1 MTIVSL
7 VGLAR
12 ICSVVSRCFGVPR
25 STFVHFG
32 SKPFMFQK
40 LVFASILILLAG
52 VSLASSGNVCAQGRR
67 VTVTT
72 ESGLQYDGKV
82 FNIEKISVETGD
94 AGARAIKQVVVIND
108 GLKRT
113 FLNQNSLLPNIVDST
128 RNEKELEIWQ
138 RTYDGPK
145 KGAAPFL
152 FAEPFN
158 DNGHRI
164 LSVRTSEGRAQYIQ
178 GITKLNPRYVEVQ
191 SLSGGTNLV
200 PKGWDMS
207 LAIGTIPTSVLK
219 GVLENEI
226 VDPNQVTAWL
236 DIPDFLMQAGRY
248 SDAKDEL
255 LRIAARFPEQKQ
267 QIEASRLIVL
277 QEEAKQQ
284 LREIELTFDAGQTDL
299 GTKWIKSIDRKGL
312 APDTTVQLDDLLDQV
327 DQTKAK
333 REKLIARVVA
343 AVEKMEGRPEGQLT
357 EEQADALKRFKEQV
371 TSDLN
376 QHNLFRLDSFA
387 GLSADPN
394 NKDQQNVA
402 LAISGWLLGSNNAT
416 DNWAVAQSLYSV
428 LDLVSEYLNSSE
440 EAQRTAIL
448 EQLAKFESSDVSFL
462 APMLASMLP
471 PKHDLVGDYSGREP
485 IEFFVTLDG
494 TKVDPEPRQYR
505 CLVHLPT
512 EYDPYK
518 RYPMML
524 CLPGRATVENH
535 LKHWCGEFNE
545 GLGVRYGHAS
555 RNGTIVVAIDW
566 RVSGQRRAEYS
577 VREHL
582 IVMKAL
588 RESMRRFSVDSDRVF
603 LQGHGIGADV
613 AYDVGT
619 SHPEHWAGVIGVSA
633 TGIQKYPL
641 IYAEN
646 TGNELP
652 IYAVVGERHIGS
664 IRGCQDAW
672 NKWLQSSK
680 RNACTV
686 VQYLGR
692 LDEQFR
698 EDVPEAF
705 KWMRAQRRR
714 YPDKAGFEFSCK
726 SIRPADNYFWFLEVH
741 GFPLKNIKWPEL
753 FRERRGIKALEIKG
767 KIHKGRPNTF
777 VVGNAGTGATLWL
790 RPDYFDFNHEIK
802 VNGRGRSFTGS
813 VTASREVLLEDAR
826 TRADYQRPYWA
837 KLDYINGT
845 WMP

>member
-7 VGLAR
+7 VGLSR
-12 ICSVVSRCFGVPR
+12 IVALSLVPLVR
-25 STFVHFG
+25 PVNVVHFG
-32 SKPFMFQK
+32 SIPFMLKKIFS
-40 LVFASILILLAG
+40 ASILILLAG
-52 VSLASSGNVCAQGRR
+52 FSLASIENVCAQGRR

-72 ESGLQYDGKV
+72 ESGLKYDGKV
-82 FNIEKISVETGD
+82 FDVEEISVETGSVGGRPD
-94 AGARAIKQVVVIND
+94 KKILVIDD
-108 GLKRT
+108 GLRRT
-113 FLNQNSLLPNIVDST
+113 FVNKYSLLPNIVDST
-128 RNEKELEIWQ
+128 RNETELEIWQ

-164 LSVRTSEGRAQYIQ
+164 LTVRTPEGHAKYIQ
-178 GITKLNPRYVEVQ
+178 GITKLNPRYVVVQ
-191 SLSGGTNLV
+191 SLSGGTNRAARN
-200 PKGWDMS
+200 WEMS

-226 VDPNQVTAWL
+226 VDSNQVTAWL
-236 DIPDFLMQAGRY
+236 RIPDFLYQAGRY
-248 SDAKDEL
+248 SDAKNEL
-255 LRIAARFPEQKQ
+255 LRIAQRFPEQKK
-267 QIEASRLIVL
+267 QIEAKRLIVL

-284 LREIELTFDAGQTDL
+284 LREILLTFELGQTEL
-299 GTKWIKSIDRKGL
+299 GTKWIKAIDRKGL
-312 APDTTVQLDDLLDQV
+312 APETTVELDDLLDQV
-327 DQTKAK
+327 DRQKDK
-333 REKLIARVVA
+333 RDKLTSRVIA
-343 AVEKMEGRPEGQLT
+343 AVEKMENRPDGRLT
-357 EEQADALKRFKEQV
+357 EEQTEALARFKEQV
-371 TSDLN
+371 KTDLN
-376 QHNLFRLDSFA
+376 LHNLQRLDSFDR
-387 GLSADPN
+387 LSADPK

-428 LDLVSEYLNSSE
+428 LDLVSEYLGSSE
-440 EAQRTAIL
+440 ESHRATIL

-462 APMLASMLP
+462 APMLANMLP
-471 PKHDLVGDYSGREP
+471 PKHDLVGDYSGRDP

-494 TKVDPEPRQYR
+494 TKVDPDPKQYR
-505 CLVHLPT
+505 CLAHLPT

-518 RYPMML
+518 RYPMMIS
-524 CLPGRATVENH
+524 LPGRAKVEKQ

-566 RVSGQRRAEYS
+566 RAPGQRRVEYS

-619 SHPEHWAGVIGVSA
+619 SHPEHWAGLIGVSA
-633 TGIQKYPL
+633 TSIQKYPL

-646 TGNELP
+646 TGNRLP

-664 IRGCQDAW
+664 IRGCQGAW
-672 NKWLQSSK
+672 NKWLQSK
-680 RNACTV
+680 NRNSCTV

-726 SIRPADNYFWFLEVH
+726 SIRPADNYFWFLEIH
-741 GFPLKNIKWPEL
+741 GFPLKNIKWPAL
-753 FRERRGIKALEIKG
+753 FRERRGIKALEIAGEVRSG
-767 KIHKGRPNTF
+767 KPNTF
-777 VVGNAGTGATLWL
+777 VLGKAGTGATLWL
-790 RPDYFDFNHEIK
+790 RPDYFDFNREIEI
-802 VNGRGRSFTGS
+802 NGRGRRFTGS
-813 VTASREVLLEDAR
+813 VTPARDVLLEDAR
-826 TRADYQRPYWA
+826 TRSDYQRPYWA
-837 KLDYINGT
+837 KLDYIDGT
-845 WMP
+845 WTP

>member
-1 MTIVSL
+1 MIQKIL
-7 VGLAR
+7 
-12 ICSVVSRCFGVPR
+12 SV
-25 STFVHFG
+25 
-32 SKPFMFQK
+32 
-40 LVFASILILLAG
+40 SILILLAG
-52 VSLASSGNVCAQGRR
+52 FSVAFSGSVCAQGRNF
-67 VTVTT
+67 VVTT
-72 ESGLQYDGKV
+72 ESGLEYDGKV
-82 FNIEKISVETGD
+82 INIEEISVERGDTGS
-94 AGARAIKQVVVIND
+94 RAVKPVVVIND
-108 GLKRT
+108 GLKRV
-113 FLNQNSLLPNIVDST
+113 FLNQYSLLPNIVDSQ

-138 RTYDGPK
+138 RTYEGAR

-164 LSVRTSEGRAQYIQ
+164 LTVRTPEGPAQYIQ
-178 GITKLNPRYVEVQ
+178 GITKLNPRYVKVQ
-191 SLSGGTNLV
+191 SLSGGTNLAA
-200 PKGWDMS
+200 KGWEMS
-207 LAIGTIPTSVLK
+207 LAIGTIPTSVLR

-248 SDAKDEL
+248 RDAKDEL
-255 LRIAARFPEQKQ
+255 LRIAERFPEQRP
-267 QIEASRLIVL
+267 QIEAKRLIVL

-284 LREIELTFDAGQTDL
+284 LREIELAFEAGQTNL
-299 GTKWIKSIDRKGL
+299 ATKWNRAIDRKGL
-312 APDTTVQLDDLLDQV
+312 SPETTVRLDDLLDQA
-327 DQTKAK
+327 DQTKDK
-333 REKLIARVVA
+333 REKLTSRVVA
-343 AVEKMEGRPEGQLT
+343 AVEKMESRPEGQLT
-357 EEQADALKRFKEQV
+357 EEQSDALKRFKEQV
-371 TSDLN
+371 KSDLN
-376 QHNLFRLDSFA
+376 QHNLLRLDSFDR
-387 GLSADPN
+387 LSADPN

-416 DNWAVAQSLYSV
+416 DNWAVAQSLYAV
-428 LDLVSEYLNSSE
+428 KDLVSEYLSSTE
-440 EAQRTAIL
+440 ESKRKMIL

-462 APMLASMLP
+462 APLLSNMLP
-471 PKHDLVGDYSGREP
+471 PKHDLVGDYEGREP

-494 TKVDPEPRQYR
+494 TKVDPEPKRYR
-505 CLVHLPT
+505 CLAHLPT

-518 RYPMML
+518 RYPLML
-524 CLPGRATVENH
+524 SLPGRAKVENQ

-566 RVSGQRRAEYS
+566 RAPGQRRVEYS

-582 IVMKAL
+582 IVLKAM

-619 SHPEHWAGVIGVSA
+619 SHPEHWAGVLSVSA
-633 TGIQKYPL
+633 TGIRKYPL

-646 TGNELP
+646 TGNRLP

-664 IRGCQDAW
+664 IRGCRDAW
-672 NKWLQSSK
+672 NAWLKSK
-680 RNACTV
+680 NRNACTV

-726 SIRPADNYFWFLEVH
+726 SIRPADNYFWFLEIH
-741 GFPLKNIKWPEL
+741 GFPLRNIKWPEL
-753 FRERRGIKALEIKG
+753 FRERRDINVLEIEG
-767 KIHKGRPNTF
+767 KIRSGKPNAF
-777 VVGNAGTGATLWL
+777 VVGKAGMGATLWL
-790 RPDYFDFNHEIK
+790 RPDYFDFNREIEI
-802 VNGRGRSFTGS
+802 NGRGRRFTGS
-813 VTASREVLLEDAR
+813 VTPSREVLLEDAR
-826 TRADYQRPYWA
+826 TRADFQRPYWA
-837 KLDYINGT
+837 KLYHLKGT
-845 WMP
+845 WVP

>member
-1 MTIVSL
+1 MSFDSL
-7 VGLAR
+7 PSMIQEML
-12 ICSVVSRCFGVPR
+12 
-25 STFVHFG
+25 STT
-32 SKPFMFQK
+32 
-40 LVFASILILLAG
+40 ILILLAG
-52 VSLASSGNVCAQGRR
+52 FSLAFSGSVCAQGRQ
-67 VTVTT
+67 VVVTT
-72 ESGLQYDGKV
+72 ESGLQYDGRV
-82 FNIEKISVETGD
+82 FDVEEISVETGSV
-94 AGARAIKQVVVIND
+94 GTRADKKILVIND
-108 GLKRT
+108 GLRRT
-113 FLNQNSLLPNIVDST
+113 FVNKNSLLPNIVDST
-128 RNEKELEIWQ
+128 RNETELEIWQ
-138 RTYDGPK
+138 RTYDGPR

-164 LSVRTSEGRAQYIQ
+164 LTVRTPEGSAQYIQ
-178 GITKLNPRYVEVQ
+178 GITKLNPRYVVVQ
-191 SLSGGTNLV
+191 SLSGGTNLS
-200 PKGWDMS
+200 PKDWEMS
-207 LAIGTIPTSVLK
+207 LAIGTIPTAVLK

-226 VDPNQVTAWL
+226 VDPTQVTAWL
-236 DIPDFLMQAGRY
+236 RIPDFLMQAGRY

-255 LRIAARFPEQKQ
+255 LRIAERFPEQKK
-267 QIEASRLIVL
+267 QIESKRLIVL

-284 LREIELTFDAGQTDL
+284 VREIELTFDAGQTDL
-299 GTKWIKSIDRKGL
+299 GTKWIKAIDRTGL
-312 APDTTVQLDDLLDQV
+312 APETTVQLDELLDQV
-327 DQTKAK
+327 ERTKEK
-333 REKLIARVVA
+333 REKLIARVIA
-343 AVEKMEGRPEGQLT
+343 AVEKMESRPEGQLT
-357 EEQADALKRFKEQV
+357 VEQSEALGRFKEQV
-371 TSDLN
+371 KSDLN
-376 QHNLFRLDSFA
+376 QHNLLRLDSFDR
-387 GLSADPN
+387 LSTDPK

-428 LDLVSEYLNSSE
+428 LDLVSDYLKSTE
-440 EAQRTAIL
+440 EEQRAAIL

-462 APMLASMLP
+462 APMLANMLP
-471 PKHDLVGDYSGREP
+471 QKHELVGDYSGREP

-494 TKVDPEPRQYR
+494 TKVDPEPKRYR
-505 CLVHLPT
+505 CLAHLPT

-518 RYPMML
+518 RYPLML
-524 CLPGRATVENH
+524 SLPGRAKVENQ

-566 RVSGQRRAEYS
+566 RAPGQRRGEYS

-588 RESMRRFSVDSDRVF
+588 RESMRRFAVNSDRVF

-619 SHPEHWAGVIGVSA
+619 SHPEHWAGVIAVSA

-646 TGNELP
+646 TGNRLP

-664 IRGCQDAW
+664 IRGCRDAW
-672 NKWLQSSK
+672 NKWLQSKK
-680 RNACTV
+680 RNECTV

-714 YPDKAGFEFSCK
+714 SPDKAGFEFSCK

-741 GFPLKNIKWPEL
+741 GFPLRNIKWPEL
-753 FRERRGIKALEIKG
+753 FRERRGINALEIKG
-767 KIHKGRPNTF
+767 EIRSNKPNAF
-777 VVGNAGTGATLWL
+777 VVGKAGTGATLWL
-790 RPDYFDFNHEIK
+790 RPDYFDFNREIEI
-802 VNGRGRSFTGS
+802 NGRGRRFTGS
-813 VTASREVLLEDAR
+813 VTASRNVLLEDAR
-826 TRADYQRPYWA
+826 TRADFQRPYWA
-837 KLDYINGT
+837 KLDYVDGT

>member
-1 MTIVSL
+1 MI
-7 VGLAR
+7 
-12 ICSVVSRCFGVPR
+12 
-25 STFVHFG
+25 
-32 SKPFMFQK
+32 QK
-40 LVFASILILLAG
+40 ILFTSILILLAG
-52 VSLASSGNVCAQGRR
+52 FSLAFSGSVCAQGRKF
-67 VTVTT
+67 VVTT
-72 ESGLQYDGKV
+72 ESGLQYDGTV
-82 FNIEKISVETGD
+82 INIEEISVERGD
-94 AGARAIKQVVVIND
+94 AGSRAVKPVVVIND
-108 GLKRT
+108 GLRRT
-113 FLNQNSLLPNIVDST
+113 FLNQYSLLPNIVDST
-128 RNEKELEIWQ
+128 LNEKELEIWQ
-138 RTYDGPK
+138 RTYDGPR
-145 KGAAPFL
+145 KGAQPFL

-164 LSVRTSEGRAQYIQ
+164 LTVRTPEGRAQYIQ
-178 GITKLNPRYVEVQ
+178 GITKLNPRYVVVQ
-191 SLSGGTNLV
+191 SLSGGTNLS
-200 PKGWDMS
+200 PKGWEMS
-207 LAIGTIPTSVLK
+207 LAIGTIPTSVLR

-236 DIPDFLMQAGRY
+236 DIPDFLRQAGRY
-248 SDAKDEL
+248 TDAKDEL
-255 LRIAARFPEQKQ
+255 LRIAERFPEQKE
-267 QIEASRLIVL
+267 QIEAKRLIVL

-284 LREIELTFDAGQTDL
+284 LREILLTFDAGQTDL
-299 GTKWIKSIDRKGL
+299 GTKWINAIDRKGL
-312 APDTTVQLDDLLDQV
+312 SPETTVRLDDLLDQV
-327 DQTKAK
+327 DQTKDK
-333 REKLIARVVA
+333 REKLIERVVA

-357 EEQADALKRFKEQV
+357 EEQTDALKRFKEQV
-371 TSDLN
+371 KSDLN
-376 QHNLFRLDSFA
+376 QHNLLRLDSYDR
-387 GLSADPN
+387 LSNDPN

-428 LDLVSEYLNSSE
+428 QDLVSEYLNSPE

-462 APMLASMLP
+462 APMLANMLP
-471 PKHDLVGDYSGREP
+471 PKHDLVGDYAGREP

-494 TKVDPEPRQYR
+494 TKVDPEPKQYR
-505 CLVHLPT
+505 CLAHLPT

-524 CLPGRATVENH
+524 SLPGAAKVENQ

-566 RVSGQRRAEYS
+566 RAPGQRRVEYS

-646 TGNELP
+646 TGNQLP

-664 IRGCQDAW
+664 IRGCRDAW
-672 NKWLQSSK
+672 NKWLTSK
-680 RNACTV
+680 NRNACTV

-714 YPDKAGFEFSCK
+714 YPDKSGFEFSCK
-726 SIRPADNYFWFLEVH
+726 SIRPADNYFWFLEIH
-741 GFPLKNIKWPEL
+741 GFPLRNIKWPEL
-753 FRERRGIKALEIKG
+753 FRERRDINVLEIEG
-767 KIHKGRPNTF
+767 KIRSGKPNAF
-777 VVGNAGTGATLWL
+777 VVAKAGTGATLWL
-790 RPDYFDFNHEIK
+790 RPDYFDFNHEIEI
-802 VNGRGRSFTGS
+802 NGRGRRFSGS

-837 KLDYINGT
+837 KLDYIDGT
-845 WMP
+845 WKP